1 MISQVGTDNSEKYKS
16 YFTERCIAGA
26 GSDDDDDDNY
36 KTINNIINLDLL
48 LPSVAKICTKFF
60 IWCYVSFSSDKLN
73 LRLENKLL

>member
-1 MISQVGTDNSEKYKS
+1 LISQVGTDNSEKYKS
-16 YFTERCIAGA
+16 HFTERCIAGA

-60 IWCYVSFSSDKLN
+60 I
-73 LRLENKLL
+73 